1 IRGFDCSRREMEK
14 YIIGEISSLDYP
26 LTPERKAALANDDY
40 ITGFTQE
47 DRQQI
52 RDEVLATKVEDIRAF
67 ADLVEAIMT
76 RNHYCVFGNEVKL
89 REAEK
94 LFDRLTP
101 VFS

>member
-1 IRGFDCSRREMEK
+1 MEK
-14 YIIGEISSLDYP
+14 YIIGDISSLDYP
-26 LTPERKAALANDDY
+26 QTPENKGALADIDY

-52 RDEVLATKVEDIRAF
+52 RDEVLSTRIEDICAY
-67 ADLVEAIMT
+67 ADMVEAIMT

-89 REAEK
+89 KEAET